1 MGGESLRIMIR
12 VVLSEPFAGLR
23 SFAEQLPEQFAA
35 SGETLFRGRNEIRRF
50 EVEGVPVVVKKFRNN
65 RLKQLLSLVRRGK
78 AEKSYRH
85 GCRLEQLGVPTPT
98 PMGYVEL
105 RSRLGLVREAYYL
118 SAYIP
123 YPSLVE
129 VNPSE
134 EHFNR
139 ALMTDFARFVAGL
152 HGLGVL
158 HDDLNTG
165 NVRCEERAEG
175 MRFWLIDINRM
186 RFAKEGKPL
195 SRKACFGNV
204 VRFSYNTPMFHHFL
218 HAYLEARGW
227 SERLFEEALVRKV
240 RHDRFTEWKRSL
252 KGRR

>member
-1 MGGESLRIMIR
+1 MGGEILQIMIR

-23 SFAEQLPEQFAA
+23 GFVESLPEQFAT
-35 SGETLFRGRNEIRRF
+35 SGEVLFRGRNEIRHF
-50 EVEGVPVVVKKFRNN
+50 EVDGVSVVVKKFYNTP
-65 RLKQLLSLVRRGK
+65 LKQLLSLFRCGK

-85 GCRLEQLGVPTPT
+85 GCRLEQLGVLTPS
-98 PMGYVEL
+98 PIGYVEQ
-105 RSRLGLVREAYYL
+105 RTKSGIIREAYYL
-118 SAYIP
+118 STYIP
-123 YPSLVE
+123 HPSLVE

-139 ALMTDFARFVAGL
+139 ALITDFAHFVAKL
-152 HGLGVL
+152 HCLGVL

-165 NVRCEERAEG
+165 NVRCEQQAEG

-186 RFAKEGKPL
+186 RFAKKGKEL
-195 SRKACFGNV
+195 SRKECFGNI

-218 HAYLEARGW
+218 HTYLQARGW
-227 SERLFEEALVRKV
+227 SERLFDEALVCKV

-252 KGRR
+252 KRRK